1 MWIKRR
7 RQHGLSEIEVLEIE
21 LEDGAWAA
29 FMQLALVQPAFM
41 QLAAQWLHELGGH

>member
-29 FMQLALVQPAFM
+29 FMQSAFM
-41 QLAAQWLHELGGH
+41 QLAAQRLHELGGH